1 MSRCDCPPDDCAAR
15 VRRFLA
21 GDRRAGDD
29 LARKFTPLVRAIVR
43 RVLGSQQS
51 GEWDDACQ
59 TVFLRVFDR
68 LGRWEARCPFC
79 KWLAVVATNR
89 AIDVAHDAR
98 PILPLPPVEIADK
111 RPPPL
116 SPETIACLERVLADL
131 PPEWR
136 RAYEQAIQ
144 GKTREEIAR
153 AEGKSVRTIQY
164 WLASVRDRLL
174 SCLSS

>member
-1 MSRCDCPPDDCAAR
+1 MFRCDCPPDDCAAR

-21 GDRRAGDD
+21 GDRCAGDD

-43 RVLGSQQS
+43 RVLGPEQS

-68 LGRWEARCPFC
+68 LDRWEARCPFC
-79 KWLAVVATNR
+79 KWLAVVATRR
-89 AIDVAHDAR
+89 AIDVSRDAH
-98 PILPLPPVEIADK
+98 PTPPLPPGEIADP

-116 SPETIACLERVLADL
+116 SSETITRLERALADL

-136 RAYEQAIQ
+136 RAYDQAIQ
-144 GKTREEIAR
+144 GVAREEIAR
-153 AEGKSVRTIQY
+153 AESKSVRTIQY
-164 WLASVRDRLL
+164 WLATVRDRLL
-174 SCLSS
+174 SCLSA